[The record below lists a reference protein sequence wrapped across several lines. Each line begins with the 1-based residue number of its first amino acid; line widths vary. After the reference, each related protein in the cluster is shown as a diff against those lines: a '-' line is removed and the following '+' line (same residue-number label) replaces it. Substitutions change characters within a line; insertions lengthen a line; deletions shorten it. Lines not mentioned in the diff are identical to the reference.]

1 MRKNLLKSLLL
12 VVVCI
17 TLIFSLTA
25 CAKVAEN
32 QLEDENSENT
42 ANTEIN
48 TPAVDTTTDDKTED
62 TSESED
68 STETDDT
75 EEDDITP
82 VYTNPLT
89 GEETEEDISKNRP
102 VAVMINNIYLAMPQL
117 GISKADIIYEMLVEG
132 GITRMCA
139 VFQQVDD
146 DLILGSIRSS
156 RHNYIDIV
164 KAYDAV
170 YVHAGGSD
178 YAYADLRSRNVDS
191 LCAVK
196 GRGDLFYRD
205 QERLA
210 TMAYE
215 HTLCITG
222 ENVWKYFRDI
232 AGTRLEHSD
241 DYACNMIFSENVA
254 PINGQPAT
262 KATVKFGFGKNTIFN
277 YNPDSEKYTA
287 YQYDEDY
294 IDGNNNEVVEFKNII
309 VIQTSVVKKDP
320 SDCKEITLTGTGN
333 GWFICNGQISEITW
347 SRSDNDAQFEYTYS
361 DGSALEYGI
370 GKTYVCV
377 IANSGSVD
385 FE

>member
-1 MRKNLLKSLLL
+1 MRTNLLKSLILIVLCISL
-12 VVVCI
+12 V
-17 TLIFSLTA
+17 FSLFS
-25 CAKVAEN
+25 CSKVAEN
-32 QLEDENSENT
+32 QLEEENT
-42 ANTEIN
+42 ENTVITENDNSTNNKIDD
-48 TPAVDTTTDDKTED
+48 TTVAVDT
-62 TSESED
+62 
-68 STETDDT
+68 ETDNSAAKVSD
-75 EEDDITP
+75 P

-89 GEETEEDISKNRP
+89 GEVTEEDISKNRP

-146 DLILGSIRSS
+146 DLILGSIRSA

-164 KAYDAV
+164 KAYDAL
-170 YVHAGGSD
+170 YVHAGGSNI
-178 YAYADLRSRNVDS
+178 ADAQLSSRNVDH

-232 AGTRLEHSD
+232 AGTRLTHND
-241 DYACNMIFSENVA
+241 DYACNMIFSENVT
-254 PINGQPAT
+254 PVNGQTAE
-262 KATVKFGFGKNTIFN
+262 KVTVNFGLGKKTIFN
-277 YNPDSEKYTA
+277 YNSDSEKYTV
-287 YQYDEDY
+287 YQYEQDY
-294 IDGNNNEVVEFKNII
+294 IDGNNNEAVEFKNVII
-309 VIQTSVVKKDP
+309 IQTNVVSIDA
-320 SDCKEITLTGTGN
+320 SDHKEITLTGTGN

-361 DGSALEYGI
+361 DGTSVEYGV